1 MKYLLPLCL
10 FAAANANIFDTIG
23 HGIVDAANT
32 VGHGVVDA
40 ANTVGHGVV
49 GAAHTVEYG
58 VVDAANTVGHGVVD
72 AANTVG
78 HGVVD
83 AANTVGGALN
93 SLGPTLGRSSNF
105 IILFQYSNACYFK
118 KDITSD
124 CHWHEHDVF
133 GHESEKTSVMTSC
146 AHNDSGQLAYSPTV
160 IRVFSVREFT

>member
-10 FAAANANIFDTIG
+10 FAVTANANIFDTIG
-23 HGIVDAANT
+23 NGIVDAANT

-40 ANTVGHGVV
+40 ANTVGHVAV
-49 GAAHTVEYG
+49 DTANTVSHG

-93 SLGPTLGRSSNF
+93 SLGPTLGLCNF
-105 IILFQYSNACYFK
+105 STFQYLQRLLVNQETNVIELGIHGPNNSAKMC
-118 KDITSD
+118 I
-124 CHWHEHDVF
+124 
-133 GHESEKTSVMTSC
+133 
-146 AHNDSGQLAYSPTV
+146 YSLYDMM
-160 IRVFSVREFT
+160 R